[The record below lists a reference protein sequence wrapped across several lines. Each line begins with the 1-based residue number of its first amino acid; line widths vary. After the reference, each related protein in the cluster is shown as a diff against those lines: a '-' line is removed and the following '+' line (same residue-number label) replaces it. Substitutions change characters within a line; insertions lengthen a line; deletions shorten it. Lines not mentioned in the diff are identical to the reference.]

1 MIEIDNIK
9 LTSVFAA
16 SIVNFITEKH
26 EENKKFVRGSY
37 ELMKFDH
44 YCTNQE
50 LTKPIIDE
58 SLINTWIIENG
69 GISLI
74 SPIYYSQYN
83 IITSY

>member
-44 YCTNQE
+44 YCTCSVKLNV
-50 LTKPIIDE
+50 LV
-58 SLINTWIIENG
+58 
-69 GISLI
+69 ISQL
-74 SPIYYSQYN
+74 YS
-83 IITSY
+83 